1 MNHEYRW
8 KFGKDGRYLCSRHD
22 DRTVSVFLL
31 GLSTMQIGV
40 IWNRMQDFLRRIFSG
55 Q

>member
-1 MNHEYRW
+1 MNIDGSS
-8 KFGKDGRYLCSRHD
+8 GKMDDIFVHGMMIGLCLF
-22 DRTVSVFLL
+22 FLL